1 MEENNMDPKEI
12 KKLVSDTKDDIK
24 ELKSTLNELQE
35 TCTHKETTV
44 KNIST
49 SVAEL
54 RKVCKTCEKVLGYP
68 NKNEMK
74 DAGY

>member
-1 MEENNMDPKEI
+1 MEENNMDPNEI

-24 ELKSTLNELQE
+24 QLNTTLTEIQE
-35 TCTHKETTV
+35 ICTHKEITI

-68 NKNEMK
+68 TKEEMK

>member
-12 KKLVSDTKDDIK
+12 KKKVSDTKDDIK
-24 ELKSTLNELQE
+24 QLNTALNELQE

-68 NKNEMK
+68 NKDEMK